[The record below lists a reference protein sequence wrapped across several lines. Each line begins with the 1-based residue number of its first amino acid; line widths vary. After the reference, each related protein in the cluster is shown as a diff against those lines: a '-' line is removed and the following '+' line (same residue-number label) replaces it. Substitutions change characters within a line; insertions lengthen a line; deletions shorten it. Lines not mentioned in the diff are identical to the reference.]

1 MTRRLLPALLLVLA
15 ACGGT
20 ALEGAAVSAVDDGP
34 NSTATISTTQV
45 VADDSPLEGLEDA
58 HADDQDSNLTA
69 RTQPL
74 GSALL
79 SPVTESGPM
88 PIGLTVESLDIT
100 SAPIVD
106 VGVESNGEMEIPG
119 AREIGWY
126 RFGPVPGESGSAV
139 LAAHIAFNGRD
150 GVFRDLDDLE
160 VGAVVEVLYDDG
172 SAKRFRVTETAQYA
186 KDELPVDRVFAKDG
200 EPELTLITCGGD
212 FNRSLRSYSDNVV
225 AYAVPIDN

>member
-1 MTRRLLPALLLVLA
+1 MIRRLLPVLLLVLAA

-20 ALEGAAVSAVDDGP
+20 ALGGSAVSSVDDRP
-34 NSTATISTTQV
+34 NAPATTSTTQV
-45 VADDSPLEGLEDA
+45 VADESRAEDA
-58 HADDQDSNLTA
+58 DGEDRASDLTA

-79 SPVTESGPM
+79 SPVAESRPT
-88 PIGLTVESLDIT
+88 PIGLTVESLGIT
-100 SAPIVD
+100 SAAIVD

-160 VGAVVEVLYDDG
+160 VGDVVEVSYDDG
-172 SAKRFRVTETAQYA
+172 SSKRFRVTETAQYA
-186 KDELPVDRVFAKDG
+186 KDELPIDRVFAKDG
-200 EPELTLITCGGD
+200 PPELTLITCGGD

-225 AYAVPIDN
+225 AYAEPMDG

>member
-1 MTRRLLPALLLVLA
+1 MFRRLLPALLLVLA

-20 ALEGAAVSAVDDGP
+20 GIEESAVPAANDRP
-34 NSTATISTTQV
+34 VPSTTTTQASSEERSSV
-45 VADDSPLEGLEDA
+45 DA
-58 HADDQDSNLTA
+58 SGDDQASDLTA

-79 SPVTESGPM
+79 SPVTDPD
-88 PIGLTVESLDIT
+88 PKPVGLIVESLDIA
-100 SAPIVD
+100 SAPIVE

-119 AREIGWY
+119 ATEIGWY
-126 RFGPVPGESGSAV
+126 RFGPTPGESGSAV

-150 GVFRDLDDLE
+150 GVFRDLEDLE

-172 SAKRFRVTETAQYA
+172 SSKRFRVTETTQYA
-186 KDELPVDRVFAKDG
+186 KDELPVDRVFSKDG
-200 EPELTLITCGGD
+200 APELTLITCGGD

-225 AYAVPIDN
+225 AYAEPIDG

>member
-1 MTRRLLPALLLVLA
+1 MIRRLLPALLLVLA

-20 ALEGAAVSAVDDGP
+20 ALEGSAAVVDGRP
-34 NSTATISTTQV
+34 NAPATTPTTQV
-45 VADDSPLEGLEDA
+45 VQDSPVEDADD
-58 HADDQDSNLTA
+58 DDLASDLTA

-79 SPVTESGPM
+79 SPVAESGPT

-160 VGAVVEVLYDDG
+160 VGDVVEVSFDDG
-172 SAKRFRVTETAQYA
+172 SSKRFRVTETAQYA
-186 KDELPVDRVFAKDG
+186 KDELPIDRVFAKG
-200 EPELTLITCGGD
+200 GAPELTLITCGGD

-225 AYAVPIDN
+225 AYAEPIDG

>member
-1 MTRRLLPALLLVLA
+1 MKRLLLITLLLILSG
-15 ACGGT
+15 CGGEVAREEPT
-20 ALEGAAVSAVDDGP
+20 GREPIPTTTTTSTPTPSSDDP
-34 NSTATISTTQV
+34 
-45 VADDSPLEGLEDA
+45 VANLDEEDERSEL
-58 HADDQDSNLTA
+58 ADLT
-69 RTQPL
+69 RPI

-79 SPVTESGPM
+79 QPAEVPNPQPV
-88 PIGLTVESLDIT
+88 GLVVESLDIA

-126 RFGPVPGESGSAV
+126 RFGPTPGESGSAV

-160 VGAVVEVLYDDG
+160 VGAVVEVMYDDG
-172 SAKRFRVTETAQYA
+172 SSRRFRVTETAQYA
-186 KDELPVDRVFAKDG
+186 KDELPVDRIFAKDG
-200 EPELTLITCGGD
+200 APELTLITCGGD

-225 AYAVPIDN
+225 VYAEPIDG